1 MLLFC
6 NNLPNYFDNSKQL
19 SEFNIHK
26 IRSDDMKI
34 ETAHVRCAVN
44 QQNVKK
50 AIKNTIEN
58 DRGYSDPR
66 EYLNTEFKI
75 LSAIE
80 NKIYTNLKNQSLDEI
95 ITNLTSNDENS
106 GVENRNFEITSVQLH
121 SSAVRIALQNLNWK
135 QKNLIF

>member
-1 MLLFC
+1 
-6 NNLPNYFDNSKQL
+6 
-19 SEFNIHK
+19 
-26 IRSDDMKI
+26 MKI

>member
-26 IRSDDMKI
+26 IRSDDMEIK
-34 ETAHVRCAVN
+34 TAHIKCAVN
-44 QQNVKK
+44 QLNVKE